1 MFIDVI
7 KLKGKNLV
15 RVTGFRSDSIFNAE
29 TSYKQEKSFI
39 FSIDDEKEP
48 NLDLDE
54 LLKS

>member
-1 MFIDVI
+1 MFIDII